1 MYSIAPEPKQ
11 RKGGG
16 KGGGGATTTHKG
28 KRGKGSTK
36 KSDLIK
42 NDLKQLSTFF
52 TIEDQTG
59 KKHITKGSIG
69 LR

>member
-11 RKGGG
+11 RKGGEGGQQQHTKG
-16 KGGGGATTTHKG
+16 KGE
-28 KRGKGSTK
+28 REYK
-36 KSDLIK
+36 KIWSDK

-52 TIEDQTG
+52 TIKDQTG
-59 KKHITKGSIG
+59 KKHITKLSIG